1 MKPIEYL
8 SIKISCKADFTEILI
23 AELSILNYNSMMEVD
38 GGLEAY
44 IEKEEFDE
52 NHILELQSRYKEAKV
67 TYFVEELI
75 GKNWNE
81 EWEKNYDPIQVE
93 GTIKVRATFH
103 DPDPNYKYDLLI
115 TPKMSFGTG
124 HHATTHLMLKHQLE
138 IDNKGKRVLDAGC
151 GTAILA
157 VMAEKLGAKEVLAY
171 DIDSWSIE
179 NAPENVKLN
188 GCQHVEIRSGTIR
201 TIDTAGLYDVIL
213 ANINKNVLLDELPL
227 YAERL
232 KTDGRIIL
240 SGFYVQDN
248 EDIVSRA
255 KECNLA
261 LHKGSER
268 NDWSSLIFHKN

>member
-1 MKPIEYL
+1 MKTSQYL
-8 SIKISCKADFTEILI
+8 SIKISCKADFIEILI
-23 AELSILNYNSMMEVD
+23 AELSMLNYNSMMEID

-44 IEKEEFDE
+44 IEKEQFDE
-52 NHILELQSRYKEAKV
+52 DHIKELQSRYKEAEV
-67 TYFVEELI
+67 TYSIDELI
-75 GKNWNE
+75 EKNWNE
-81 EWEKNYDPIQVE
+81 EWEKNYDPIQVDD
-93 GTIKVRATFH
+93 TIMVRATFH
-103 DPDPNYKYDLLI
+103 DRDPNYKYDLLI

-138 IDNKGKRVLDAGC
+138 IDHEGKRVLDAGC

-157 VMAEKLGAKEVLAY
+157 VMAEKLGATEILAY

-188 GCQHVEIRSGTIR
+188 GCQHVEVQSGTIR
-201 TIDTAGLYDVIL
+201 TVDTTGLYDVIL

-227 YAERL
+227 YVERL
-232 KTDGRIIL
+232 KTDGKIIL

-255 KECNLA
+255 SECNLA
-261 LHKGSER
+261 LDKGSER
-268 NDWSSLIFHKN
+268 HDWSSLIFHKN